1 MKTLSPDTNAEAERV
16 QIELLRQAPAWRK
29 LALVGQLNQAVRL
42 LALEGLRQ
50 RYPHAALP
58 ELERLLADMWL
69 GPDLAAQVY
78 GAIKDRGAV
87 P

>member
-29 LALVGQLNQAVRL
+29 LALVGQLNQAVRF

-50 RYPHAALP
+50 RYPHATLP
-58 ELERLLADMWL
+58 ELERRLADMWL